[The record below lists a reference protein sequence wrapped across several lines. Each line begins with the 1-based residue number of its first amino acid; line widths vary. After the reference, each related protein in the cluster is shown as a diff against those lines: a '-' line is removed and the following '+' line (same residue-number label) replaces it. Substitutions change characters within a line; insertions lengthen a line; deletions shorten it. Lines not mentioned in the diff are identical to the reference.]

1 MDWLL
6 GSGLNSNF
14 HSKAHLLILFK
25 SLLSSV
31 SEKVQSLT
39 FEKSDVSSVN
49 ILHITSVLLGKSL
62 ISIKKRSGPNIEP
75 CRTPA
80 NTFFHKKVWTFETTL
95 CWGPVKYFLY

>member
-80 NTFFHKKVWTFETTL
+80 NIFFHKEVWTFETTL
-95 CWGPVKYFLY
+95 CRGPVK